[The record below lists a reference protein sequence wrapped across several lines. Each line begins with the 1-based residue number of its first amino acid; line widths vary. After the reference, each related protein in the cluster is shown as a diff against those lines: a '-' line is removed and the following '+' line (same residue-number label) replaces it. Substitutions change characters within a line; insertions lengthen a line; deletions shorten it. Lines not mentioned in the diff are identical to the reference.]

1 MKMVVAL
8 SNTNPD
14 TAEAVAEDAL
24 EKRRVW
30 REGKDKR
37 AASDLYYPNHS
48 QLQLRDTN
56 IYDGN
61 SVAHLRRQLRCLV
74 NQLV

>member
-1 MKMVVAL
+1 MKVVVAL
-8 SNTNPD
+8 SNTNRD

-24 EKRRVW
+24 EKRRMW
-30 REGKDKR
+30 REEKDKR
-37 AASDLYYPNHS
+37 AASGLYYPNHS
-48 QLQLRDTN
+48 QLQRRETS
-56 IYDGN
+56 IYDGS